1 MSIATSLQA
10 LQKAK
15 TDIANAITQMDGV
28 VSSGDGFADFAAC
41 IGTIPQGSTAPVNFE
56 IHRVNVP
63 TTLTGSG
70 KDLLTGSQFIKD
82 HINDEGF
89 AVTIINVTPL
99 PWGTAGVC
107 FAYRGNRPICV
118 KASSGG
124 YYYGVKTYSGG
135 SSVGNQSSGNPFPT
149 AEWNGHPNA
158 DSTGRLYV
166 NCNSTNGA
174 YPAGDYLIVL
184 AVVE

>member
-28 VSSGDGFADFAAC
+28 VGSGDGFADFAAC

-82 HINDEGF
+82 HLNDEGF
-89 AVTIINVTPL
+89 MVLIVRASYVPT
-99 PWGTAGVC
+99 GTAGVGIV
-107 FAYRGNRPICV
+107 YRGNRPLIE
-118 KASSGG
+118 KIGGGG
-124 YYYGVKTYSGG
+124 YYYGVKHQTNGTTAGTQLTSAK
-135 SSVGNQSSGNPFPT
+135 FPT
-149 AEWNGHPNA
+149 AEWNGFHNV

-166 NCNSTNGA
+166 NCNTTSGVFL
-174 YPAGDYLIVL
+174 AGDYLIML
-184 AVVE
+184 AVME